1 MVNEKELQEKM
12 LIYRTLEARLEA
24 MTKQRDLITSKVVEI
39 VGTLSSIEEIEKNK
53 ESIWFKLGS
62 DAYAQGTFAKAGKI
76 FVEIGAGVVLE
87 KTIEEGKRTLNK
99 RKQEMENALKD
110 IQNDVSQISN
120 AMRQL
125 APEINELI
133 QKSNVTG

>member
-24 MTKQRDLITSKVVEI
+24 MAKQRDLITSKVVET
-39 VGTLSSIEEIEKNK
+39 VGTLLSIEEIEKNK
-53 ESIWFKLGS
+53 ENIWFKLGS
-62 DAYAQGTFAKAGKI
+62 DAYAQGDIAKASKI

-87 KTIEEGKRTLNK
+87 KTIEEGKGTLNK

-133 QKSNVTG
+133 KKSNVTG